1 MLISLSVIIRVV
13 LRAIN
18 IFGAF
23 FFFLDPFPD
32 RNHQFCLFSFLIN
45 VFNLSGKIF
54 FFKQKTVYWYENTQH
69 CSEWFLIN
77 LSAVDKHAF
86 GLFVSVIMALYLM
99 LSAVQVRSEPVVWL
113 KLYSMSHM
121 GKEMERNWTSIYPTS
136 TLWVRT
142 CIVAPHTVILQVQS
156 WYRINRPHPLSFR
169 CPPCCLHTWRL
180 LAVSQVCAVAGIST
194 FLTIIRFL
202 GHSFWVFVVTQQRG
216 VWVHG
221 CSAHW

>member
-1 MLISLSVIIRVV
+1 MHLVSLCNHGVV
-13 LRAIN
+13 PNAVCCSGTERARGMAQTLLNVPYGEGDGEKLDVYIPNIN
-18 IFGAF
+18 SLG
-23 FFFLDPFPD
+23 
-32 RNHQFCLFSFLIN
+32 
-45 VFNLSGKIF
+45 
-54 FFKQKTVYWYENTQH
+54 
-69 CSEWFLIN
+69 
-77 LSAVDKHAF
+77 
-86 GLFVSVIMALYLM
+86 
-99 LSAVQVRSEPVVWL
+99 
-113 KLYSMSHM
+113 
-121 GKEMERNWTSIYPTS
+121 
-136 TLWVRT
+136 T

-221 CSAHW
+221 CSAH